1 MLTFTHLQLCH
12 FTKQAQGDRR
22 DSKHIHFT
30 KELIL
35 YIYFGM
41 NTKHIGFLMELGIC
55 INFWNKITK
64 RQGYCTKMTHLV
76 KITIGLRYQR
86 DLFVVSTT

>member
-1 MLTFTHLQLCH
+1 MTILQLCH
-12 FTKQAQGDRR
+12 VTNQAQGDKR
-22 DSKHIHFT
+22 DLKLIHFT

-41 NTKHIGFLMELGIC
+41 NTKRIGFLMELGIC

-64 RQGYCTKMTHLV
+64 YQGYCTTKN
-76 KITIGLRYQR
+76 RY
-86 DLFVVSTT
+86 DTFG